1 MYSVFCQSIFKMKNT
16 TFFFSLEKR
25 TFCST
30 RFNLTKINDSYAPPI
45 LNSIRWISLLVSNKF
60 NSVDF

>member
-1 MYSVFCQSIFKMKNT
+1 MYSVFCQSIFKIKNT

-45 LNSIRWISLLVSNKF
+45 LNSIG
-60 NSVDF
+60 